1 MLSCIWLFADPWTV
15 ADQAPLSMKF
25 SRHKN
30 SSRLPFPSPRHLPH
44 WGVKSTSLTSPALA
58 GEFFTTEPP
67 GKPNTMHNLVNL
79 NYLSMRGDYFY
90 IMKCAHSKRNQDNW
104 KAEGESLTQQLLLWT
119 NLDVTVWPLLPQVFL
134 MLTQPLNH
142 NCTFFSQ
149 TQPLL
154 TITGHMAR
162 LKSPPSPP
170 MKNPWETG
178 SLLLPVRTLTGLVHY
193 LDEILKY
200 YRQQVIHMSNN
211 FGEMI

>member
-1 MLSCIWLFADPWTV
+1 
-15 ADQAPLSMKF
+15 MKWITIPF
-25 SRHKN
+25 SRTSSN
-30 SSRLPFPSPRHLPH
+30 S
-44 WGVKSTSLTSPALA
+44 GIKSISLASPALA
-58 GEFFTTEPP
+58 GEFFTTKPA
-67 GKPNTMHNLVNL
+67 GKPNTKHNLVNL
-79 NYLSMRGDYFY
+79 GYLSMRGDYFY

-170 MKNPWETG
+170 MKNP
-178 SLLLPVRTLTGLVHY
+178 
-193 LDEILKY
+193 
-200 YRQQVIHMSNN
+200 
-211 FGEMI
+211 